1 MDALAV
7 ETGIVR
13 GAFAKAFGDAT
24 PEHVYRAPGRVNLI
38 GEHTDYNLGFVCP
51 IAIHLACY
59 TAVAPSPS
67 GKLRVYSQNIGQTRE
82 WSLDTLAT
90 ATPEKHWTDYVVGV
104 AQQLLASGRTIAPL
118 DIAIYSTVPV
128 GSGLSS
134 SASIEVAS
142 ALAMLNGQEI
152 DKVELAK
159 LCQRAEREF
168 VGVPSGIM
176 DQYVSVFGEENRAI
190 EIDCRSITHEAVPL
204 PRDVSIV
211 AVNSMVKHTLGD
223 SAYRTR
229 VNECAEA
236 VAAIQSAY
244 PDVHSLRDVPSRL
257 LDSVQDL
264 MSETVFRRARHVV
277 TENERVEQ
285 FMGAARDSDLM
296 RMGRLFL
303 ASHRSL
309 QHDYEVSAEE
319 LDFLVDTASDFSG
332 VYGARMTGGGFGGC
346 TVNLIAPNR
355 VELFETHISEAYQR
369 AFKMRPQIYRCEPAA
384 GASEVS

>member
-1 MDALAV
+1 MFPAASW
-7 ETGIVR
+7 TSTFR
-13 GAFAKAFGDAT
+13 CSA
-24 PEHVYRAPGRVNLI
+24 RR
-38 GEHTDYNLGFVCP
+38 
-51 IAIHLACY
+51 
-59 TAVAPSPS
+59 TARS
-67 GKLRVYSQNIGQTRE
+67 
-82 WSLDTLAT
+82 
-90 ATPEKHWTDYVVGV
+90 
-104 AQQLLASGRTIAPL
+104 
-118 DIAIYSTVPV
+118 
-128 GSGLSS
+128 
-134 SASIEVAS
+134 
-142 ALAMLNGQEI
+142 
-152 DKVELAK
+152 
-159 LCQRAEREF
+159 
-168 VGVPSGIM
+168 
-176 DQYVSVFGEENRAI
+176 

-229 VNECAEA
+229 VSECAEA
-236 VAAIQSAY
+236 VAAIQRAY

-257 LDSVQDL
+257 LDSVQNL
-264 MSETVFRRARHVV
+264 MSETVFRRTRHVV

-355 VELFETHISEAYQR
+355 VELFGTHISEAYQR
-369 AFKMRPQIYRCEPAA
+369 AFNMRPQIYRCEPAA